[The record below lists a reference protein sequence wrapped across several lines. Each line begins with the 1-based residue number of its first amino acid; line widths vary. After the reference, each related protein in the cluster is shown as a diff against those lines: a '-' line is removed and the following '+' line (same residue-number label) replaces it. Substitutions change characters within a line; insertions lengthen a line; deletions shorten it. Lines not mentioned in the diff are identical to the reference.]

1 MRPKMYPEYPKKE
14 HQLKRGWVE
23 LDDQDLKKM
32 KQAELDKQ
40 ILKCKLQFRDKVKNL
55 FASQDTRQAWQ
66 GLQKMG
72 GYQQDKPKAN
82 ITDPKKFAE
91 ELNSFY
97 CRFDK
102 DNFQDLHQELR
113 DTLTNGEITTSISVE
128 ETRQCFK
135 KLNKRKASG
144 PDKVPSYIL
153 KACADELAFIYHHI
167 FQRTVCE
174 HNIPKLWKTSTIVLV
189 PKKVKPSG

>member
-1 MRPKMYPEYPKKE
+1 MYELIK
-14 HQLKRGWVE
+14 LKRGWVK
-23 LDDQDLKKM
+23 LDDQDLKKT

-40 ILKCKLQFRDKVKNL
+40 ILKCKSQFSDKVKNL

-72 GYQQDKPKAN
+72 GYQHDKPKAN
-82 ITDPKKFAE
+82 ITDPTKFAE

-102 DNFQDLHQELR
+102 NNFQDLHQELR
-113 DTLTNGEITTSISVE
+113 YTLTNGEITTSISVE

-135 KLNKRKASG
+135 KLNKRK
-144 PDKVPSYIL
+144 V
-153 KACADELAFIYHHI
+153 
-167 FQRTVCE
+167 
-174 HNIPKLWKTSTIVLV
+174 
-189 PKKVKPSG
+189 